1 VENSEERPSW
11 GVEQRLEFIE
21 FRLFWEGR
29 VNRKDITERFGVSVP
44 QASTDLSRYREL
56 ASANIRYDPTE
67 KCYLPTLE
75 FQPRFMRPNPD
86 RYLAQIKAM
95 ADGVMQIGESW
106 MARRPDADAMPVPTR
121 PVKADLLKSMLS
133 AIRAPQSI
141 EINYASMNIERP
153 GKMWRRVTPHA
164 FGFDGLRWHVRAFCH
179 IDNYFKD
186 FLLSRTLGIRNPAAP
201 GASSADDAKWHS
213 FFDVVLAPNPELSPE
228 QQTTVMV
235 DYNMKKGNAVV
246 KVRCALL
253 YHFNKRL
260 RLDVAEPLGDPQ
272 EMPVVIA
279 NQVEFQFAL
288 IEAKKP

>member
-1 VENSEERPSW
+1 MESSEERPPW

-29 VNRKDITERFGVSVP
+29 VNRKDITDRFSVSVP
-44 QASTDLSRYREL
+44 QASADLSRYREL
-56 ASANIRYDPTE
+56 APSNIRYDPTE
-67 KCYLPTLE
+67 KCYLPTPE
-75 FQPRFMRPNPD
+75 FEPRFVRPNPD

-95 ADGVMQIGESW
+95 ADGVMQIGETW

-121 PVKADLLKSMLS
+121 PVKADLLKGMLA

-141 EINYASMNIERP
+141 EINYASMNLERA
-153 GKMWRRVTPHA
+153 GTMWRRITPHA

-186 FLLSRTLGIRNPAAP
+186 FLLSRTLGVRNPAKP
-201 GASSADDAKWHS
+201 GAPSADDTKWH
-213 FFDVVLAPNPELSPE
+213 FFFEVVLQPNPKLSPE
-228 QQTTVMV
+228 QQRTVAV
-235 DYNMKKGNAVV
+235 DYNMKKGNATI
-246 KVRCALL
+246 KVRRALL

-260 RLDVAEPLGDPQ
+260 RLDVAKLLEDPE

-279 NQVEFQFAL
+279 NQAEFQAAL
-288 IEAKKP
+288 AEAKKP